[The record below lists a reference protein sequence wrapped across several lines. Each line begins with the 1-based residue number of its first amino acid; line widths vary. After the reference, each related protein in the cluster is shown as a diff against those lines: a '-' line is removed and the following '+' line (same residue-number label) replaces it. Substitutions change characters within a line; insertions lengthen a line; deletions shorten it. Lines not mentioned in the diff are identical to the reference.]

1 MRRQSP
7 RWLWCALNQL
17 EDRAHGT
24 GLKAELLL
32 QYEMPHF
39 HPRLAASTKA
49 CLFPPLLLF

>member
-7 RWLWCALNQL
+7 RWLRCALNQL

-39 HPRLAASTKA
+39 HPRLAASTGA
-49 CLFPPLLLF
+49 CSFPPLLLF